1 MRVQL
6 GRVQHLASI
15 GFKIVGLNW
24 SQNRSP
30 EGSQEGPGRVPEG
43 SRRGPSAKLVPR
55 ALLGP
60 FLEPSRGPLEAIL
73 GHLGGVPGRSWGG
86 LGGFLGVPEVKS
98 T

>member
-60 FLEPSRGPLEAIL
+60 FLEPFRGPLESLLGPSWTNLGLQEIL
-73 GHLGGVPGRSWGG
+73 LGPSWGRFG
-86 LGGFLGVPEVKS
+86 S
-98 T
+98 S